1 MSKTEADATPKPRVV
16 AQTPRRSA
24 AEKIVHLSADEHA
37 GRGKAARKDVPRC
50 SHAVWDPPADRSNPV
65 DLLEEQS
72 ASRVPELVPIRY
84 GRMLVSAFTFYRG
97 GAYLMASDLAHTPVS
112 GLNVQL
118 CGDAHL
124 SNFGGFASAE
134 RRLVFDI
141 NDFDET
147 LPGPWEWD
155 IKRLAT
161 SFEIAG
167 RYRGFSDSE
176 RRGAVL
182 QVARSY
188 REAMATFAGQRDL
201 EVWYAHL
208 DIEALLP
215 EIEQEVGA
223 KQEKRIEQNLAKA
236 RTKDSMRAFDKLTH
250 LVDGEP
256 KIVSEPP
263 LVVPIAELF
272 PELDAKQL
280 VDVLRRIIRQ
290 YRASLQNDRRVLV
303 EGFRLADV
311 ARKVV
316 GVGSVGTRAWIMLML
331 GRDDQDPLFLQVKE
345 ADSSV
350 LESFVGTSAFKN
362 HGQRVVEGQRLMQA
376 SSDIFLGWTTLTGI
390 DGVKRDYYV
399 RQLWDWKVSADV
411 ETASAKGMG
420 VYARMCGWTL
430 ARAHARS
437 GDRIAIA
444 AYLGSGT
451 TFDEAIADFSVA
463 YADQN
468 EADYAT
474 FKATVDGGRL
484 KAQTGV

>member
-1 MSKTEADATPKPRVV
+1 MSETKADAIPKPRVV

-24 AEKIVHLSADEHA
+24 NEKIVHLSHVEHA
-37 GRGKAARKDVPRC
+37 DRGKAARKSVPRR
-50 SHAVWDPPADRSNPV
+50 SHATWVPAADRPNPV

-72 ASRVPELVPIRY
+72 AARVPELVPIRY
-84 GRMLVSAFTFYRG
+84 GRMLVSPFTFYRG
-97 GAYLMASDLAHTPVS
+97 GAYLMAADLAHTPVS

-134 RRLVFDI
+134 RHMVFDI

-155 IKRLAT
+155 IKRLAV

-167 RYRGFSDSE
+167 RDRGFSDAE
-176 RRGAVL
+176 RREAVL
-182 QVARSY
+182 EVARSY
-188 REAMATFAGQRDL
+188 REAMAMFAGKRDL
-201 EVWYAHL
+201 DVWYARL

-215 EIEQEVGA
+215 QIEQAVGS
-223 KQEKRIEQNLAKA
+223 KQTKTLERNLAKA
-236 RTKDSMRAFDKLTH
+236 RTKDSMRALDKLTH

-256 KIVSEPP
+256 KILSQPP

-272 PELDAKQL
+272 PQMEAKQL
-280 VDVLRRIIRQ
+280 ESTLRRLLRQ

-303 EGFRLADV
+303 ERFELADV

-316 GVGSVGTRAWIMLML
+316 GVGSVGTRAWILLML

-350 LESFVGTSAFKN
+350 LESFVGASAFKN

-376 SSDIFLGWTTLTGI
+376 SSDIFLGWIAITGI
-390 DGVKRDYYV
+390 DGVKRDFYV
-399 RQLWDWKVSADV
+399 RQLWDWKASADI
-411 ETASAKGMG
+411 EAFSPKRLG

-451 TFDEAIADFSVA
+451 TFDEAMADFSDA
-463 YADQN
+463 YAKQN

-474 FKATVDGGRL
+474 FKAAVDDGRL
-484 KAQTGV
+484 QVQTGV